1 MRPVKKEADARTMQ
15 RMRIVLQ
22 ETGTGRYLRDLDS
35 WSEDSSEAK
44 DFVSSTTAFDF
55 CLAHHITAVQVVL
68 KFDEEKYDIVLPMLP
83 PRGFR
88 HERPSQ
94 SA

>member
-1 MRPVKKEADARTMQ
+1 MQ

-22 ETGTGRYLRDLDS
+22 ETRTGQYLKELDA
-35 WSEDSSEAK
+35 WSADSSEAK
-44 DFVSSTTAFDF
+44 DFVSSTTAFDY
-55 CLAHHITAVQVVL
+55 CMAHHITGVQVVL

-88 HERPSQ
+88 DDRPSQ
-94 SA
+94 AA